1 MLPLIQ
7 PAWPRCVAE
16 RLGRYWPLK
25 AFGTTLFMT
34 LFFWSYFSV
43 LQNPRSTPVVM
54 PLIWLD
60 QWIAFTPSAF
70 AIYASLWVYVS
81 LPPALMGN
89 LRALILFGLWVGG
102 LCLFCL
108 ALFWL
113 FPTQTPPSGVNWNNY
128 PGLALIKGV
137 DASGNAFP
145 SLHVASAV
153 FSACWLNRILAQL
166 QAPGILRWVSSAYGL
181 TITWSTMATLQHVA
195 LDVIGGVVVGLVFS
209 AFSLSH
215 VKNTG

>member
-1 MLPLIQ
+1 MPPIMRT
-7 PAWPRCVAE
+7 AWPRLVAE

-25 AFGTTLFMT
+25 AFGTTLFMAV
-34 LFFWSYFSV
+34 FFWSYFSV

-60 QWIAFTPSAF
+60 HWIAFTPSSF
-70 AIYASLWVYVS
+70 AIYVSLWVYVS

-89 LRALILFGLWVGG
+89 LRALILYGLWVGA

-113 FPTQTPPSGVNWNNY
+113 FPTQTPPSGINWNNY

-166 QAPGILRWVSSAYGL
+166 NTPKILRWGSSAYCL
-181 TITWSTMATLQHVA
+181 TIAWSTMATLQHVA
-195 LDVIGGVVVGLVFS
+195 LDVIGGGAVGLVF
-209 AFSLSH
+209 AVASLSQ
-215 VKNTG
+215 VKNTA

>member
-1 MLPLIQ
+1 MLPLIK
-7 PAWPRCVAE
+7 PAWPRRVAE
-16 RLGRYWPLK
+16 RLVRYWPLK

-34 LFFWSYFSV
+34 QFFWSYFSV
-43 LQNPRSTPVVM
+43 LQNPRSTPFVM

-60 QWIAFTPSAF
+60 HWIAFTPSSF

-89 LRALILFGLWVGG
+89 LRALILFGLWVGA

-113 FPTQTPPSGVNWNNY
+113 FPTQTPPAGVNWSLY

-166 QAPGILRWVSSAYGL
+166 QTPDILRWASSAYCL
-181 TITWSTMATLQHVA
+181 VIAWSTMATLQHVA
-195 LDVIGGVVVGLVFS
+195 LDVISGAAVGLVF
-209 AFSLSH
+209 AAMSLSQ
-215 VKNTG
+215 VKNTA